1 VDKDQVAQLIA
12 QSCQPGIVREDQQEQ
27 IGLLNLDVPLLIK
40 QLHGFENSVRQT
52 GLLGRSVMPN
62 NALLVSFRRT

>member
-27 IGLLNLDVPLLIK
+27 IGLLNLDGPLLIE
-40 QLHGFENSVRQT
+40 QLHGFERQCPPDRAS
-52 GLLGRSVMPN
+52 GPVQY
-62 NALLVSFRRT
+62 AE